1 MKNEQLFQKL
11 DKEKKIKQEIN
22 RVKKLYKD
30 FPKDKVKALDGLIQE
45 AAFMK
50 ISLEEMREDLLVNGL
65 TEIFEQGSQKFD
77 RERPQVKIYTT
88 FMQRY
93 SGVMKQLIDLLPEEE
108 KKEEVDELLEF
119 LKKVRL
125 KNDRYIHRRILSK
138 DSIW

>member
-1 MKNEQLFQKL
+1 MKNEQLSQKL

-93 SGVMKQLIDLLPEEE
+93 SGAMKQLIDLLPEEE

-119 LKKVRL
+119 LKKG
-125 KNDRYIHRRILSK
+125 KIK
-138 DSIW
+138 K

>member
-1 MKNEQLFQKL
+1 MKNEQLSQKL

-119 LKKVRL
+119 LKKG
-125 KNDRYIHRRILSK
+125 KIK
-138 DSIW
+138 K

>member
-93 SGVMKQLIDLLPEEE
+93 SGVMKQLIDLLPEEK
-108 KKEEVDELLEF
+108 KKEETDELLEF
-119 LKKVRL
+119 LKKG
-125 KNDRYIHRRILSK
+125 KIK
-138 DSIW
+138 K

>member
-11 DKEKKIKQEIN
+11 DKEKMIKQEIN

-77 RERPQVKIYTT
+77 RERPQFKIYTT

-93 SGVMKQLIDLLPEEE
+93 SGVMKQLIDLLPEEK
-108 KKEEVDELLEF
+108 KKEETDELLEF
-119 LKKVRL
+119 LKKG
-125 KNDRYIHRRILSK
+125 KIK
-138 DSIW
+138 K